1 MSVTNIKTV
10 IESVLA
16 PKLVAIV
23 DKYADVEIDAKTLI
37 EAQTSTITTL
47 QQRVT
52 VLETSIDTLMS
63 EIADLKTKLNN

>member
-37 EAQTSTITTL
+37 EEQTSTITTL

>member
-16 PKLVAIV
+16 PKLVAIA

-37 EAQTSTITTL
+37 EEQTSTIATL